1 MRFFSNDKRKDT
13 NTMSKDTTNGAE
25 GHIQKAQEEFF
36 AASKDYKSLLDE
48 HNDLTRSFREQIGPA
63 KQRVQDAKKAYE
75 GIIKSITSGLSLRG
89 RPRSSTPST
98 SSTGKRR
105 GRPPGSGKKT
115 AA

>member
-1 MRFFSNDKRKDT
+1 
-13 NTMSKDTTNGAE
+13 MSKDTTNGAE

-36 AASKDYKSLLDE
+36 AASKDYKALLDSYNNE
-48 HNDLTRSFREQIGPA
+48 VASFREAIGPA
-63 KQRVQDAKKAYE
+63 KQRVQDAKHAYE

-89 RPRSSTPST
+89 RPRRSAPSRPSAPST

>member
-1 MRFFSNDKRKDT
+1 MKA
-13 NTMSKDTTNGAE
+13 TTNVPEAGD
-25 GHIQKAQEEFF
+25 IQKAQEEFF
-36 AASKDYKSLLDE
+36 AASKDYKALLDSYNNE
-48 HNDLTRSFREQIGPA
+48 IASFREAIGPA

-98 SSTGKRR
+98 GTRPSAPSTSSTGKRR